1 MQEDDLSLHNSPIM
15 VTNRISVLLQIEQF
29 QNYVNFDTHLFLRYV
44 FHSTESD
51 SIFPLSNQ
59 AFFRSAL
66 LWISLW
72 KLWITHRR
80 IVYLEYYV
88 NLSLPQISCRS
99 FRRFVGKA
107 HTSPLFGNFCR
118 NCRILFL
125 LFCRILCCISPLH
138 FAGTLQNI
146 LFVYYG

>member
-1 MQEDDLSLHNSPIM
+1 MFSI
-15 VTNRISVLLQIEQF
+15 LQKAI
-29 QNYVNFDTHLFLRYV
+29 LF
-44 FHSTESD
+44 F
-51 SIFPLSNQ
+51 LSNQ

-125 LFCRILCCISPLH
+125 LFCRILCRISPFH

-146 LFVYYG
+146 LFVYHGKNPRRFHGGDRFSKEPARRSSRSRDPKTTAGAACGR

>member
-29 QNYVNFDTHLFLRYV
+29 QNYVNFDTHTYFCDMFSILEKAILF
-44 FHSTESD
+44 F
-51 SIFPLSNQ
+51 LSNQ

-72 KLWITHRR
+72 KLWITHCR

-125 LFCRILCCISPLH
+125 LFCRILCRISPLH

-146 LFVYYG
+146 LFVYHG

>member
-1 MQEDDLSLHNSPIM
+1 MFSI
-15 VTNRISVLLQIEQF
+15 LQKAI
-29 QNYVNFDTHLFLRYV
+29 LF
-44 FHSTESD
+44 F
-51 SIFPLSNQ
+51 LSNQ

-125 LFCRILCCISPLH
+125 LFCRILCRISPPPFCRNSAKYTICIETVKALPISRQG
-138 FAGTLQNI
+138 FFNTVFPVRNTRSRGLKRAAGAAGGT
-146 LFVYYG
+146 